1 MRTSSITSLGISL
14 GTSATKSLNISAA
27 AKASG
32 LTPYTLR
39 YYEQIGLIAPVERQ
53 SGARRYNA
61 DDMRWLDFL
70 VRLRATGMSMRDMQR
85 YAQLRREGEV
95 AASLAERQTL
105 LEGHARRLEE
115 DMRAL
120 GETLQTLRSK
130 IRLYQDLQA
139 TSKRA

>member
-1 MRTSSITSLGISL
+1 MGA
-14 GTSATKSLNISAA
+14 SATTSLNISAA

-32 LTPYTLR
+32 LTAHTLR
-39 YYEQIGLIAPVERQ
+39 YYEQIGLIASVDRQ

-95 AASLAERQTL
+95 QSSLAERQTL
-105 LEGHARRLEE
+105 LEDHARRLEE

-120 GETLQTLRSK
+120 AETLQTLRKK

-139 TSKRA
+139 TPRRA

>member
-1 MRTSSITSLGISL
+1 MRTSSITSLG
-14 GTSATKSLNISAA
+14 TSAATSWNISAA

-32 LTPYTLR
+32 LTAHTLR
-39 YYEQIGLIAPVERQ
+39 YYEQIGLIAPVDRQ

-61 DDMRWLDFL
+61 DDMRWLEFL
-70 VRLRATGMSMRDMQR
+70 VRLRATGMSMRDMLR

-95 AASLAERQTL
+95 PASLAERQTL

-139 TSKRA
+139 KLKRA